1 MAKLKR
7 KIKRLPYRTLNGD
20 FTQIANIMCKY
31 IEDPYAFK
39 IYFYLCW
46 RFNRDMDYAF
56 PSLNTIAKD
65 TSISLGK
72 VKKSIKWLEE
82 QRFIKKYKK
91 EGSDWMNNCYFVKYV
106 VEELEELEEEDVEVI
121 IEDWDEVNSD
131 DEEWEV
137 VEIIEVEKDDG
148 VR

>member
-1 MAKLKR
+1 MEG
-7 KIKRLPYRTLNGD
+7 N
-20 FTQIANIMCKY
+20 FTQIANTMCKY

-39 IYFYLCW
+39 IYFYLCY

-56 PSLNTIAKD
+56 PSLNTIAKE

-91 EGSDWMNNCYFVKYV
+91 DGSDWMNNCYFVKYI
-106 VEELEELEEEDVEVI
+106 VEELEEVDSEDVEIVI
-121 IEDWDEVNSD
+121 EEWEAVDSD
-131 DEEWEV
+131 GEGWEV
-137 VEIIEVEKDDG
+137 VEIVDVGRDDD

>member
-7 KIKRLPYRTLNGD
+7 KIKRLPYRALDGN
-20 FTQIANIMCKY
+20 FTQVANTMCKY

-39 IYFYLCW
+39 IYFYLCY

-56 PSLNTIAKD
+56 PSLNTIAKE

-82 QRFIKKYKK
+82 QRIIKKYKK
-91 EGSDWMNNCYFVKYV
+91 EGSEWCNNCYFIKYI
-106 VEELEELEEEDVEVI
+106 VEELEEMDGVDEEII
-121 IEDWDEVNSD
+121 IEEWETVQD
-131 DEEWEV
+131 DEEDWEV
-137 VEIIEVEKDDG
+137 VEIITVNDDDEE
-148 VR
+148 R